1 MAAFHHCLRGPRH
14 AQSGTTAGVMLKDV
28 PSREFVRAGSVEEL
42 KAKGS
47 LVLHGGHGRP
57 AILK

>member
-1 MAAFHHCLRGPRH
+1 
-14 AQSGTTAGVMLKDV
+14 MLKDV